1 MKRMLSLLMLLA
13 LLLSGCGQGGTK
25 PPAEEPTQKTE
36 EPELTEAE
44 QQAQSDA
51 LAAKAGAAY
60 AAITKADFTIL
71 VTEPDGAITT
81 LEVSPGVNDWNVQDR
96 ENSFPYTYRWS
107 EATDEDWRD
116 QWAAETAGRMV
127 TLALPE
133 KMSLAACTGG
143 DVVEVVEEGTVT
155 YLRAVNPKAGTEPFE
170 WTFGGMLLNVIAA
183 DALSYEMWNVT
194 TDGSLHP
201 QTAAEQMLEQ
211 IAANYRAA
219 PDWAPWKPEDTL
231 ANEADV
237 FDIYWGEPQ
246 EFCCGMRLR
255 LKFDDPFGERANRW
269 QAGAGLSEPD
279 AEGYCGYGAEV
290 HIRKNEAEDWQ
301 YVERGSG
308 GYTVNPQ
315 NSDHKPMPEWLVETF
330 CLTEG
335 VTHDWHIP
343 YRILDLP
350 KEDLNR
356 LPELLRNIPEEQARD
371 LCAVLGENLRQ
382 FDYWDWTV
390 DAFRPLLEE
399 FGPWLD
405 A

>member
-1 MKRMLSLLMLLA
+1 MKRMLSLLLLLA

-25 PPAEEPTQKTE
+25 PPAEESAQKTE
-36 EPELTEAE
+36 VPELTEAE
-44 QQAQSDA
+44 RQAQSDA
-51 LAAKAGAAY
+51 LAAKAGAVYDA
-60 AAITKADFTIL
+60 TTESDFTIW

-81 LEVSPGVNDWNVQDR
+81 LEVLSGINDWNVQDR
-96 ENSFPYTYRWS
+96 ENSFPYIYQWS
-107 EATDEDWRD
+107 EATSQDWRD
-116 QWAAETAGRMV
+116 QWAAETAGHMV
-127 TLALPE
+127 TLAIPE
-133 KMSLAACTGG
+133 EMSLAACTGG
-143 DVVEVVEEGTVT
+143 DVVEVVDQGTVT
-155 YLRAVNPKAGTEPFE
+155 YLRAVNPKAGAEPFE
-170 WTFGGMLLNVIAA
+170 WTFGGMLLNVITA

-194 TDGSLHP
+194 ADGSLHP
-201 QTAAEQMLEQ
+201 REAAEQMLEQ
-211 IAANYRAA
+211 IAANYRSA

-231 ANEADV
+231 ANETDV

-290 HIRKNEAEDWQ
+290 YIRKNEAGDWQ

-308 GYTVNPQ
+308 GYTVNPR
-315 NSDHKPMPEWLVETF
+315 NPNHKPLPEWLVETF

-390 DAFRPLLEE
+390 EAFRPLLGE
-399 FGPWLD
+399 FGPWLG

>member
-1 MKRMLSLLMLLA
+1 MLL
-13 LLLSGCGQGGTK
+13 S
-25 PPAEEPTQKTE
+25 
-36 EPELTEAE
+36 
-44 QQAQSDA
+44 
-51 LAAKAGAAY
+51 
-60 AAITKADFTIL
+60 
-71 VTEPDGAITT
+71 
-81 LEVSPGVNDWNVQDR
+81 
-96 ENSFPYTYRWS
+96 
-107 EATDEDWRD
+107 
-116 QWAAETAGRMV
+116 
-127 TLALPE
+127 
-133 KMSLAACTGG
+133 
-143 DVVEVVEEGTVT
+143 
-155 YLRAVNPKAGTEPFE
+155 
-170 WTFGGMLLNVIAA
+170 VIAA
-183 DALSYEMWNVT
+183 DALGYEMWNVT
-194 TDGSLHP
+194 ADGSLHP
-201 QTAAEQMLEQ
+201 QKAAEQMLEQ
-211 IAANYRAA
+211 IAANYRSA

-231 ANEADV
+231 ANETDV

-290 HIRKNEAEDWQ
+290 YIRKNEAGDWQ

-308 GYTVNPQ
+308 GYTVNPR
-315 NSDHKPMPEWLVETF
+315 NPNHKPLPEWLVETF

-390 DAFRPLLEE
+390 DAFRPLLGE
-399 FGPWLD
+399 FGPWLG